1 VIARRRLE
9 LVEPIGVLSRRRQNT
24 GAGDHDGDGSGEANP
39 TTPRDSCASA
49 AVQQA
54 TSPH

>member
-1 VIARRRLE
+1 MIARRRFE